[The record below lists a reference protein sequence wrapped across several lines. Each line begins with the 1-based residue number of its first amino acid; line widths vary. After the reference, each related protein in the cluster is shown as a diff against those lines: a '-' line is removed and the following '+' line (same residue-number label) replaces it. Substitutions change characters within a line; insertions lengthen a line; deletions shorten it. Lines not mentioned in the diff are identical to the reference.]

1 MVRVWPVGARLYG
14 GRVIIFYVLLG
25 LVIIRVA
32 ALILAIVVLAR
43 PVRACPACFAE
54 TVPIR
59 TGWLRLFRHQIEL
72 RWCAQC
78 GWQGIARRERHSVWR
93 LPTQQSDESRR
104 VQGTS

>member
-1 MVRVWPVGARLYG
+1 
-14 GRVIIFYVLLG
+14 VIIFWVLLG
-25 LVIIRVA
+25 LIILRFA
-32 ALILAIVVLAR
+32 ALLLAIVVLAR

-59 TGWLRLFRHQIEL
+59 TGWLRLFRHRIEL

-78 GWQGIARRERHSVWR
+78 GWQGIARRAHRGAWR
-93 LPTQQSDESRR
+93 LPTQESDVGRS